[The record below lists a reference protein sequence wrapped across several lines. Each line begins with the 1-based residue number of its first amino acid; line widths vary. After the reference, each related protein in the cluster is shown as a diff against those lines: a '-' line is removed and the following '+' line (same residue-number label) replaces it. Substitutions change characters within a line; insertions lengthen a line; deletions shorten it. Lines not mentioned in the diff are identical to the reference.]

1 MNRTHNQDARLL
13 VIAGVLLICQTVA
26 LLFAE
31 SPTLLRATGVAA
43 ALLLAFFMIRPSR
56 IAWTLVVLV
65 LVGEIAA
72 VATEERPIWVL
83 IVSLIII
90 VLLAM
95 PASLRFVWLRQP
107 GLDSA

>member
-1 MNRTHNQDARLL
+1 MNQTYNQDARLL
-13 VIAGVLLICQTVA
+13 VIAGALLVGQTVA

-31 SPTLLRATGVAA
+31 SPTLLRATGVFV

-56 IAWTLVVLV
+56 IAWTLVVFV
-65 LVGEIAA
+65 LAGEIAA
-72 VATEERPIWVL
+72 VATGERPIWVL
-83 IVSLIII
+83 IISLSIV

-95 PASLRFVWLRQP
+95 PASLRFVWLRKP